1 MSTSTDASGSLAGG
15 DDVRRAVGEWF
26 DRPRGELALR
36 LVIGTL
42 AVVLSVYT
50 FYYAVTLEFVRVR
63 HSNIFLGIG
72 MALFFLYETLKHR
85 YGTGDV
91 EAYRDRERAPEG
103 SVLARARDVGG
114 SFDWVLTTV
123 EAALTLGAAYYVET
137 NFDRLLNDAVVL
149 GYTDTDFLVGAV
161 IVVLVADATR
171 RAYGWAIT
179 SVVAAAIAYAMA
191 GPWLPGFLGHTGMTW
206 QEVARYGA
214 IGLSGTYGFILGVGT
229 TWVAVFII
237 FAGMAKTFGA
247 LDYILDAGQ
256 SVGKRMRSGVVQ
268 VAVVSSMAMGSIT
281 GSAAANTATT
291 GSFTIPMMQR
301 QGVRDDFAAAIES
314 VASSG
319 GQMMPPV
326 MGVAAFIMADILQVG
341 YVRIIQAAIIP
352 ALLFYFSVG
361 IAVQFVVLRFGW
373 TTERDLSGRSLWGT
387 LFSKGTLFSIG
398 YLAVVAVTFVAA
410 RSVTSALLAGLAALG
425 ALVAVRFAQSVA
437 TQSGTTAARA
447 DFGNSVAGFFGG
459 AHFAVPMVVLVY
471 TLVVMRL
478 TPLSAGLYTAVT
490 LVATIFVRRLVVDD
504 SPLWG
509 VVNAT
514 TGTVRGLRDGAV
526 DMSPLVGVLA
536 AMGIIISMLT
546 QTGLA
551 QKISI
556 RMVGIAGGV
565 LIAVLVMAMFLSI
578 LFGLGMPTPAAY
590 ILVVILVAPGII
602 EVGVP
607 DIIAHLFVFY
617 FAMLSA
623 ITPPVAVAVAVGSRI
638 ANANFMQT
646 GFQALRIGAPGFLI
660 PFALVANPS
669 LVYWELP
676 ATPIYTVIVFIGVVA
691 LVAATTAYDGTHEL
705 GWGHRIAYFTLSV
718 AALYAPML
726 LVQAAA
732 ALLAVAGL
740 VLAQMGRLPLS
751 GTSGDVGG
759 R

>member
-1 MSTSTDASGSLAGG
+1 MGTSTDASGSLTGMG
-15 DDVRRAVGEWF
+15 DVRAGIRRWF

-36 LVIGTL
+36 SLI
-42 AVVLSVYT
+42 AVFGIVLSVYT

-85 YGTGDV
+85 YGTADID
-91 EAYRDRERAPEG
+91 AYRDRERAPAD
-103 SVLARARDVGG
+103 SVLARARTVGG
-114 SFDWVLTTV
+114 SSDWLLTLL
-123 EAALTLGAAYYVET
+123 EAVLTLGAAYYVET
-137 NFDRLLNDAVVL
+137 NFDRLLNDAVVI
-149 GYTDTDFLVGAV
+149 GYTQTDYLVGAV
-161 IVVLVADATR
+161 IVLLVADATR

-191 GPWLPGFLGHTGMTW
+191 GPWLPGFLGHTGMEWT
-206 QEVARYGA
+206 QVARYGA

-229 TWVAVFII
+229 TWVAIFII

-247 LDYILDAGQ
+247 LEYILEAGQ
-256 SVGKRMRSGVVQ
+256 NVGKRLRSGVVQ
-268 VAVVSSMAMGSIT
+268 VAVISSMAMGSIT

-301 QGVRDDFAAAIES
+301 QGVRDDFAGAIES

-326 MGVAAFIMADILQVG
+326 MGVAAFIMADILQVS
-341 YVRIIQAAIIP
+341 YVRIIQAALIP

-373 TTERDLSGRSLWGT
+373 TTERDLSGGSVWQSVFNANT
-387 LFSKGTLFSIG
+387 LFTVA
-398 YLAVVAVTFVAA
+398 YLLVAAVAFVAVRSVASAVVAGVAA
-410 RSVTSALLAGLAALG
+410 LAAMAVARFG
-425 ALVAVRFAQSVA
+425 QSLV
-437 TQSGTTAARA
+437 TQSGTSAARA
-447 DFGNSVAGFFGG
+447 DFTDAVARFFDG
-459 AHFAVPMVVLVY
+459 AHFVVPMAVLVY

-478 TPLSAGLYTAVT
+478 TPLSAGLYTAAT
-490 LVATIFVRRLVVDD
+490 LVVTIFVRRLVVDD
-504 SPLWG
+504 SAVWG
-509 VVNAT
+509 AVNAST
-514 TGTVRGLRDGAV
+514 QTARGLRDGAV
-526 DMSPLVGVLA
+526 DMSPLIGVLA

-556 RMVGIAGGV
+556 RMVGLAGGV

-623 ITPPVAVAVAVGSRI
+623 ITPPVAVAVAVGARI

-646 GFQALRIGAPGFLI
+646 GKQALRIGAPGFLI

-669 LVYWELP
+669 LVFWSFP
-676 ATPIYTVIVFIGVVA
+676 ATLVHAGIVFIGVVA
-691 LVAATTAYDGTHEL
+691 LVTATTAYDGTHEL
-705 GWGHRIAYFTLSV
+705 GAAHRLVYLVLSV
-718 AALYAPML
+718 TALYAPMTV
-726 LVQAAA
+726 VQAVA
-732 ALLAVAGL
+732 ALVAVSGLA
-740 VLAQMGRLPLS
+740 LAQMGRLPLS
-751 GTSGDVGG
+751 GASENVGG

>member
-1 MSTSTDASGSLAGG
+1 MSTSTDVSEGLSGM
-15 DDVRRAVGEWF
+15 DDVRAAVRGWF
-26 DRPRGELALR
+26 DRPRGELTLR
-36 LVIGTL
+36 GVIATL
-42 AVVLSVYT
+42 AIVLSAYT
-50 FYYAVTLEFVRVR
+50 FYYANTLVFVRVR
-63 HSNIFLGIG
+63 HSNIFLGLG
-72 MALFFLYETLKHR
+72 MALFFLYEALKHR
-85 YGTGDV
+85 YGTDDV
-91 EAYRDRERAPEG
+91 VAYRDRERAPQD
-103 SVLARARDVGG
+103 SILARARTVGG
-114 SFDWVLTTV
+114 SFDWVVTVV
-123 EAALTLGAAYYVET
+123 EAVLILGAAYYVET
-137 NFDRLLNDAVVL
+137 NFDRLLNDAVVI

-161 IVVLVADATR
+161 IVLLVADATR

-191 GPWLPGFLGHTGMTW
+191 GPWLPSFLGHTGMSW

-229 TWVAVFII
+229 TWVAIFII

-373 TTERDLSGRSLWGT
+373 TTERDRSGNSFAQTLFSRGT
-387 LFSKGTLFSIG
+387 LFTIG
-398 YLAVVAVTFVAA
+398 YLLVAA
-410 RSVTSALLAGLAALG
+410 AAFVVVRGFAG
-425 ALVAVRFAQSVA
+425 ALVAGAAALAAMLAARFVQSLV
-437 TQSGTTAARA
+437 TQSGTTAVRE
-447 DFGNSVAGFFGG
+447 DFGGSVAGFFSG
-459 AHFAVPMVVLVY
+459 AHFAVPMAVLVY

-478 TPLSAGLYTAVT
+478 TPLSAGLYTAAT

-509 VVNAT
+509 LVNAT
-514 TGTVRGLRDGAV
+514 TGTVKGLRDGAV

-556 RMVGIAGGV
+556 RMVGLAGGV

-602 EVGVP
+602 DVGVP
-607 DIIAHLFVFY
+607 EIIAHLFVFY

-676 ATPIYTVIVFIGVVA
+676 ATPIYTVIVFVGVVA
-691 LVAATTAYDGTHEL
+691 LVTATTAYDGTHEL

-726 LVQAAA
+726 VVQAAA

-740 VLAQMGRLPLS
+740 ALAQMGRLPLS
-751 GTSGDVGG
+751 GTSENVG